1 LQQRVYKG
9 LRKISRC
16 KVVAEPL
23 QGRCTIQ
30 PFGKVMR
37 NASWHRDP
45 LRLNLVYK
53 KEVGWCLDCNMKRA
67 QKVILGFVVFMILL
81 VGLWTPVCK
90 TLFPE
95 RVKANSDKYQAWL
108 ASHSATNK

>member
-1 LQQRVYKG
+1 
-9 LRKISRC
+9 
-16 KVVAEPL
+16 
-23 QGRCTIQ
+23 
-30 PFGKVMR
+30 
-37 NASWHRDP
+37 
-45 LRLNLVYK
+45 
-53 KEVGWCLDCNMKRA
+53 MKRA

-95 RVKANSDKYQAWL
+95 RVKANSDKYRAWL